1 MIGNNQRDDSFA
13 GQSGRE
19 APERARRR
27 CRGFRHTLA
36 AECFQL
42 RISVITFRSVIY
54 SRPLAATHDPHSP
67 GDLIKGGGWA
77 VQTTL
82 SVNSNGFTACLFS
95 LVLARVACWCTS
107 KRRFRLSGSRPP
119 RLNLQQRSGPRQRQP
134 RHHGPFTSLVNP
146 VYLWELGTHMC
157 CYMGHKLTTHDA
169 KSRKNLN
176 RKRAKENE
184 GVGEG
189 AAVNHVW
196 KRLTAGGE
204 GVHDLCIAATGRSKS
219 WHGTRCYAN
228 PYIMKTSKIWSAN
241 DPWPLDIWL
250 LPHMELET
258 PSIHLEFQC
267 SEREWYDTWNKMR
280 SIYQWSLI
288 TYHHDIL
295 IKAIKTTLHCP
306 SLLPS
311 QDITLRVIFKCLIC
325 SAGPFVLNDFLMA
338 CIWKSFEEI
347 KIQEQNSFIN
357 PLGF

>member
-1 MIGNNQRDDSFA
+1 MDLLPASSLLSWPELRADARAKGGFVFRD
-13 GQSGRE
+13 
-19 APERARRR
+19 
-27 CRGFRHTLA
+27 LA
-36 AECFQL
+36 
-42 RISVITFRSVIY
+42 VPVWIY
-54 SRPLAATHDPHSP
+54 SSDQDPANDSPAITGHSP
-67 GDLIKGGGWA
+67 
-77 VQTTL
+77 L
-82 SVNSNGFTACLFS
+82 SSTQKSPA
-95 LVLARVACWCTS
+95 
-107 KRRFRLSGSRPP
+107 
-119 RLNLQQRSGPRQRQP
+119 
-134 RHHGPFTSLVNP
+134 

-204 GVHDLCIAATGRSKS
+204 RVHDLCIAATGRSKS

-228 PYIMKTSKIWSAN
+228 PYIMKTSKIWWAN
-241 DPWPLDIWL
+241 DPWPSDICL

-267 SEREWYDTWNKMR
+267 SEREWYDTWDKLR

-288 TYHHDIL
+288 TYHHDLL

-347 KIQEQNSFIN
+347 KIQEQSSFIYLSVSCFGKAAALIMALDC
-357 PLGF
+357 PA